1 MIMLRADVSK
11 SIRTITNGLKIPW
24 SFSVALIVIL
34 SAGCSQAPESEHVA
48 VSGEVTLGGKPLPSA
63 MIRFTP
69 VKTEPGL
76 HDSVTMISE
85 GRFAFDSTTGPSP
98 GEHHVIVTPLEPE
111 MNEAVAAMQN
121 GDRDPLNAR
130 TIPARYRSTGQL
142 RATIDAANVQPLT
155 FELTKR

>member
-1 MIMLRADVSK
+1 MRRADVSM
-11 SIRTITNGLKIPW
+11 SVRLITNGLKPLLA
-24 SFSVALIVIL
+24 FSIAWIVIL

-48 VSGEVTLGGKPLPSA
+48 ISGEVTLGGKPLPSA

-85 GRFAFDSTTGPSP
+85 GRFAFDSTNGPSP

-121 GDRDPLNAR
+121 GDRDPLNSR
-130 TIPARYRSTGQL
+130 TIPTRYRSTGQL
-142 RATIDAANVQPLT
+142 KATIDAANVQPLT